1 MLNRVTEL
9 PEKDRDLIAEYIINN
24 EISKETEI
32 LLTTKLNNVKPTYEN
47 VRTIENASEM
57 NTVDCNNVT
66 TFSFCLIQHLYD
78 NDPVN
83 MHLFLRDLLSKDQL
97 ATVINEF
104 RLAKDYASE
113 LYNDSSKISAVIKSD
128 NIEYINKIRSE
139 LYKYYYIDTT
149 NPPVNTNGNYTEV
162 PPANEE
168 IPKVPDTTVNGSDIN
183 YEPSPSVPENTI
195 DNEKLSQGDKQIV
208 FNSLL
213 KNFSRDYMLLGQCPL
228 AAIYLI
234 KHPTNGNLQ
243 LAFLRSLGS
252 ALQMTDLS
260 FKSLEEFF
268 NIYNNSNTVL
278 AEPVINNL
286 TGEVTSEAVP
296 LNRVCKTIML
306 QMDNTLV
313 EVTENN
319 VSTLDEA
326 IEKNPQQLSYAE
338 IAQIAADNAISDYA
352 SNETDA
358 TLKIYQLMDDVS
370 NAINQQK
377 KEAVANEALKQEIE
391 KKQEAIKKL
400 LANTE
405 NMQKY
410 QDKLEEQLKA
420 ATDLN
425 VLYRSQI
432 NSDYVRSKSKAD
444 TEEISAFAKEFNLE
458 SQPGYTTRASQAI
471 AGVHYLPTE
480 SVQQHHVILP
490 YNA

>member
-1 MLNRVTEL
+1 MLNEVTEL
-9 PEKDRDLIAEYIINN
+9 PEKDRNLITEYIINE
-24 EISKETEI
+24 EISKETNV
-32 LLTTKLNNVKPTYEN
+32 LLLNSLNGKEATYKN
-47 VRTIENASEM
+47 IRAIENASEM

-66 TFSFCLIQHLYD
+66 TFSFCLVKYLYD
-78 NDPVN
+78 NDPNN
-83 MHLFLRDLLSKDQL
+83 MPLFLENLLSENQL
-97 ATVINEF
+97 AIVIEKF
-104 RLAKDYASE
+104 RMASDFASK
-113 LYNDSSKISAVIKSD
+113 LYSDSSAISALIKSD
-128 NIEYINKIRSE
+128 NIDYINKIKSE
-139 LYKYYYIDTT
+139 IYKYYYIDT
-149 NPPVNTNGNYTEV
+149 NSPPVNNNGNYTEV

-168 IPKVPDTTVNGSDIN
+168 VSSTPDSIVNGGDIT

-213 KNFSRDYMLLGQCPL
+213 KNFSRDYMILGQCPL

-234 KHPTNGNLQ
+234 KHPTSGNLQ

-260 FKSLEEFF
+260 FKNLEEFF

-278 AEPVINNL
+278 VEPIINNL
-286 TGEVTSEAVP
+286 TGNVTSEAVP

-306 QMDNTLV
+306 QMGNTLV